1 MDRHSHS
8 ALGISLLM
16 CPGCM
21 GIAIAQTATPTPWH
35 LHNRHIDLGITG
47 ASSGAALTAADFLI
61 AA

>member
-1 MDRHSHS
+1 
-8 ALGISLLM
+8 M

-21 GIAIAQTATPTPWH
+21 GIAVAQTATPTPWH